1 MVALS
6 AEEHP
11 VIVAFLGPSLA
22 HHDAQAIAPN
32 AILLPPVCQ
41 GDLLSAVDRYRP
53 DVVVMIDGEFGQ
65 TLSVWH
71 KEILFALHDGV
82 RVFGASSMGA
92 LRAAE
97 LDRFG
102 MEGVGEVY
110 RHYANQ
116 FLTSDADVALLHAD
130 GENGWRPFT
139 WPMVNVWATISSLRD
154 RGIVDD
160 AGCSALL
167 AGAEALHFTDRSRRA
182 LVQQLREQ
190 GRSDAE
196 QLVDAFVDHFVD
208 QKKIDAIEAMTMAAN
223 ATTVPRP
230 NFEEPLHLLGRIGGA
245 MVATDTTLQSASHPL
260 RGYQLVND
268 VALHDP
274 DFEQLS
280 QRALDRAAV
289 LEYAGEAGVQ
299 LTEAEIASEASRFFS
314 SIGVEDDKIAEWA
327 RANDLTTRDFDRF
340 LRDLALRRH
349 MQRWALDVRLYGG
362 NREIIR
368 DQLRIENR
376 YVDAVKAATRR
387 RQLADSTTPMEWPR
401 EDESLRDLLIRHVIA
416 TNWKVHVDFETTAA
430 DHGFESTSGL
440 LTALLDA
447 SAARQEA
454 DARRQRIARIFGNDE
469 KAEIDT
475 SDFAKR
481 SAALAAHSLLESH
494 QTTSIVLAFS
504 DLGIA
509 DAIAS
514 GHTSTEQIAAACDA
528 DPERMA
534 RLLRSVHGLGLVAC
548 EDDTWS
554 LSLSGDVF
562 RSDHPASLAV
572 YARDLRSVTLPVAL
586 KLADV
591 IRGQDPRVDQPS
603 ADADL
608 AFSAV
613 TWALGQ
619 DEFIAGLFDPTY
631 AGHIVDVG
639 GGLGRTA
646 TLLSVRCPSAR
657 VSLVEQA
664 SVVDRACAA
673 VEGTSVNAYSADDF
687 VERADRIIITRVFCT
702 LSDNDAFELLS
713 KVRGWIN
720 EGGEIHLIDSILDDG
735 VASTYV
741 DLLNLVRTGGS
752 SRTIEQWR
760 DLVASCG
767 LSISEIEPFKGRFS
781 HIVLVVNES
790 ATPALEETFI

>member
-1 MVALS
+1 MFALS

-11 VIVAFLGPSLA
+11 VIVAFLGPSLT
-22 HHDAQAIAPN
+22 HHEAQAIAPN

-41 GDLLSAVDRYRP
+41 GDLLSAVEKHLP
-53 DVVVMIDGEFGQ
+53 DVVVVIDGEFGQ

-71 KEILFALHDGV
+71 KEILLALNDGV

-110 RHYANQ
+110 RHYADG
-116 FLTSDADVALLHAD
+116 FLTSDADVALVHAD

-160 AGCSALL
+160 AGCSALQ
-167 AGAEALHFTDRSRRA
+167 AGAEALHFTDRSRSA
-182 LVQQLREQ
+182 LLQQLREQ
-190 GRSDAE
+190 GRSDAKP
-196 QLVDAFVDHFVD
+196 LVDAFVDHFVD
-208 QKKIDAIEAMTMAAN
+208 QKKIDAIEAMTIAVN
-223 ATTVPRP
+223 SRTVPRP
-230 NFEEPLHLLGRIGGA
+230 KHVEPLHLLGRIGGA
-245 MVATDTTLQSASHPL
+245 IRATDTTLQSATHPL
-260 RGYQLVND
+260 RGYQLIDD

-289 LEYAGEAGVQ
+289 LEYAAEAGVQ
-299 LTEAEIASEASRFFS
+299 LTEAEIASEANRFFS
-314 SIGVEDDKIAEWA
+314 SIGIEDDKITEWA
-327 RANDLTTRDFDRF
+327 RANDLTPKDLDRF

-349 MQRWALDVRLYGG
+349 MQRWALDVRLYES

-376 YVDAVKAATRR
+376 YVDAVKAAARR
-387 RQLADSTTPMEWPR
+387 RQLADSSAPMEWPR
-401 EDESLRDLLIRHVIA
+401 DDDSMRDLVIRHAIG

-440 LTALLDA
+440 VTALLDA
-447 SAARQEA
+447 AAARQESA
-454 DARRQRIARIFGNDE
+454 ARRQRIARILGGGE
-469 KAEIDT
+469 KSEIDT
-475 SDFAKR
+475 SERAKR

-514 GHTSTEQIAAACDA
+514 GHTSSEQIAAACNA
-528 DPERMA
+528 DPERMS
-534 RLLRSVHGLGLVAC
+534 RFLRSVHGLGLVAC
-548 EDDTWS
+548 DDGAWS

-572 YARDLRSVTLPVAL
+572 YARDLRSITLPVSL

-591 IRGQDPRVDQPS
+591 IRGLDPRVDEPS
-603 ADADL
+603 AEADL

-619 DEFIAGLFDPTY
+619 DEFIAGLFESTY
-631 AGHIVDVG
+631 AGHIADVG
-639 GGLGRTA
+639 GGLGRSA
-646 TLLSVRCPSAR
+646 GLLSDRCPTAR
-657 VSLVEQA
+657 VSLVEQEA
-664 SVVDRACAA
+664 VVDRAREALK
-673 VEGTSVNAYSADDF
+673 GTSVDVYSADDF
-687 VERADRIIITRVFCT
+687 VGRADRIIVTRVLCT
-702 LSDNDAFELLS
+702 LSDDDAFELLS
-713 KVRGWIN
+713 KVRGWIS
-720 EGGEIHLIDSILDDG
+720 EGGQIHVIDSVSG
-735 VASTYV
+735 VGGISNYV
-741 DLLNLVRTGGS
+741 DLMNLVRTGGS
-752 SRTIEQWR
+752 ARTIEQWR
-760 DLVASCG
+760 GLVASCD
-767 LSISEIEPFKGRFS
+767 LTISEIKPFRGEFS
-781 HIVLVVNES
+781 HLVLVANES
-790 ATPALEETFI
+790 ATPEFQEKVC